1 MGDIGI
7 SDQLPVDLYSE
18 LDLRLAE
25 GKERSSGSFRE
36 EELKVVPL
44 DGEGEGRVIDLV
56 WHQFPS
62 RRGRKTWRRMH
73 RRDERTR

>member
-18 LDLRLAE
+18 LGSRLAE

-36 EELKVVPL
+36 EELKVVLL
-44 DGEGEGRVIDLV
+44 DGEEEARVIDLA

-62 RRGRKTWRRMH
+62 RREKKT
-73 RRDERTR
+73 